1 MAGFISINDDKAQ
14 WRHHFD
20 NLQLSMMIGTQKWIK
35 SDYRYSIMNRS
46 VQVKR
51 QRFSMA
57 WKDDHFEFFFMHGSV
72 PHLSKI

>member
-1 MAGFISINDDKAQ
+1 MTKPSGGITLITS
-14 WRHHFD
+14 R
-20 NLQLSMMIGTQKWIK
+20 LSMMIGTQKWIK
-35 SDYRYSIMNRS
+35 TDYRYSIMNRS

-57 WKDDHFEFFFMHGSV
+57 WKDDHFEVFFMHGSV